1 MARFLATWLLI
12 VAACWTVVGVVLA
25 PMVPGGGWTI
35 AALALLAMVPL
46 PLLLVG
52 LRRHGNPGRAMRLYV
67 FRPFWYLQ
75 LLLPFAGAAGALG
88 LLIGLPFGQARAV
101 GRVVLALFAIAAAL
115 ILWLG
120 YRDAR
125 RVVRRDFVAS
135 HPDLP
140 EGLAGVRIAQISD
153 VHVGP
158 HTPRRHL
165 ARIARYVR
173 GACADLVVMTGDQ
186 VDDFPGDV
194 VPFAV
199 GLLPLEAPLGTVAIA
214 GNHDVYAGW
223 EAVRSGLESHGITVL
238 VNEARR
244 LESDGA
250 ELWLVGVGDPAGRSR
265 GDDRSVAPDI
275 PRALADVPPGAF
287 VLALAHNP
295 ALWPALAERG
305 VQLTL
310 SGHTHWGQLVIGGRW
325 SLASLFL
332 EHSMG
337 AYVEGDSIL
346 YIHPGTNHWGIPF
359 RLGTPPEVAVIT
371 LARGPLDFA
380 VAPR

>member
-1 MARFLATWLLI
+1 MGAFLTIWLLVI
-12 VAACWTVVGVVLA
+12 GASWTAIGVLLA
-25 PMVPGGGWTI
+25 PLLPGGGWTI
-35 AALALLAMVPL
+35 LGLALFALVPL
-46 PLLLVG
+46 PLFILG
-52 LRRHGNPGRAMRLYV
+52 LRRHGYPGRAMRLWV
-67 FRPFWYLQ
+67 FRPFWYAQ
-75 LLLPFAGAAGALG
+75 LLLPFAGVAALLG
-88 LLIGLPFGQARAV
+88 IVIGLPFGAAHAV
-101 GRVVLALFAIAAAL
+101 GRAVLTIFAIVAGI
-115 ILWLG
+115 ILVLG

-135 HPDLP
+135 HPALP
-140 EGLAGVRIAQISD
+140 AALDGVRIAQISD

-158 HTPRRHL
+158 HTPRAYL
-165 ARIARYVR
+165 GRIARFVR
-173 GACADLVVMTGDQ
+173 GACADLVVITGDQ

-194 VPFAV
+194 APFAA
-199 GLLPLEAPLGTVAIA
+199 GLLPLDAPLGTVAIA

-223 EAVRSGLESHGITVL
+223 EAVRRGLESHGITVL

-244 LESDGA
+244 LESDGG

-265 GDDRSVAPDI
+265 GTDRSVAPDI
-275 PRALADVPPGAF
+275 ARALTGVPDGAF
-287 VLALAHNP
+287 VVALAHNP

-310 SGHTHWGQLVIGGRW
+310 SGHTHWGQLALGSW

-337 AYVEGDSIL
+337 AYLDRESIL

-371 LARGPLDFA
+371 LARGPVDFV